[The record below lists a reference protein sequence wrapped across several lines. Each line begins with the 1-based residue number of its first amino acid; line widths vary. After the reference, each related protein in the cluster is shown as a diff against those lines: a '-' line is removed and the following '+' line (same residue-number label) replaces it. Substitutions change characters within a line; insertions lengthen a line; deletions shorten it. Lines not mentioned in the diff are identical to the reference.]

1 MKFKIDKVTPFPK
14 KNDKIR
20 EGDFNNYRRIDYSKK
35 LVKVTSI
42 VEANITKFQTYQ
54 VEVPIFRAWYSKKIK
69 QGTQF
74 DSYGNHDSLNKEDYI
89 KLKKNWYF
97 DQKAL
102 KSNLDTFAESNS
114 DRIIKLN
121 DNDAGFCRLDRGYYS
136 IFFNLFYDKKKI
148 YSDFHMPRPYV
159 KYKKTINKVYDLHFS
174 GLQ

>member
-89 KLKKNWYF
+89 KLKKNCDNYEIKF
-97 DQKAL
+97 MSTPIDYELVDMSKNRIL
-102 KSNLDTFAESNS
+102 K
-114 DRIIKLN
+114 
-121 DNDAGFCRLDRGYYS
+121 
-136 IFFNLFYDKKKI
+136 
-148 YSDFHMPRPYV
+148 
-159 KYKKTINKVYDLHFS
+159 
-174 GLQ
+174 